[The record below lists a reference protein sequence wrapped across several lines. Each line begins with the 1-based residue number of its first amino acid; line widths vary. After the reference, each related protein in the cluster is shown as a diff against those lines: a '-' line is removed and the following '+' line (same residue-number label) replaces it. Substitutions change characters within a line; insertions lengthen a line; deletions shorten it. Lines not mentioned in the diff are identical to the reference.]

1 MELIGYE
8 KAAMDDVQ
16 VLVDEA
22 SLSPEQV
29 CYDERKKA
37 VVVKLPEISVQ
48 QTVTIGVDG
57 KQVSVQ
63 NEVETR
69 YFDFLNQAE
78 IAFTLKDELYRMIQ
92 QEKDTNILVS
102 ELCTM
107 DMDEDLRKVL
117 MEFLCAR

>member
-1 MELIGYE
+1 
-8 KAAMDDVQ
+8 MDDVQ

-48 QTVTIGVDG
+48 QTVTICVDG
-57 KQVSVQ
+57 SKVSVQ
-63 NEVETR
+63 NEVEKR
-69 YFDFLNQAE
+69 CFDFLNQAE

-92 QEKDTNILVS
+92 QEKDMSILVS

-107 DMDEDLRKVL
+107 DMDADLRKVL
-117 MEFLCAR
+117 LELLCAR